1 MEIGPINGIR
11 MIPAVKA
18 PPADA
23 LLPAVFDI
31 AYTARA
37 GDETYS
43 GGEQSAGGQD
53 DEESAE
59 LESVADEP
67 EDRTAENLPSSGI
80 SLFA

>member
-1 MEIGPINGIR
+1 MEIGPINGVR

-18 PPADA
+18 PPADSI
-23 LLPAVFDI
+23 LPAVFDI

-43 GGEQSAGGQD
+43 GGEKSAGGQD

-59 LESVADEP
+59 LESAAAETSVQTSGDAP
-67 EDRTAENLPSSGI
+67 ESSI
-80 SLFA
+80 SFFA